1 MKLLYKHLLE
11 DNLKEVVGE
20 AEEVDQVKVV
30 VEAEAIHLIQAL
42 AIVIALVTIEALT
55 IQERMGRMGITVQD
69 TPAEELQ

>member
-30 VEAEAIHLIQAL
+30 EEAEAIHLIQAL